1 MKKVIGV
8 IAREKVTGFESLFAG
23 AGKSVAVDDG
33 TGRVGGP
40 VGPVGAAGKQ
50 GNRGPTVEV

>member
-8 IAREKVTGFESLFAG
+8 IAREKVAGFESLFAG
-23 AGKSVAVDDG
+23 VGKSVAVDYG
-33 TGRVGGP
+33 TGGVGGP
-40 VGPVGAAGKQ
+40 VGAVGAAGKQ